1 MLLIGANS
9 PIGLPSMNSPSGR
22 INSLW
27 LLLLGAV
34 AAIIAFSALLYTG
47 GPQAGDDAHVLR
59 VQCAAGLREPME
71 RIARMYEN
79 EPANKQRGLTIA
91 LNYGGSDLL
100 LSQLEINKFDKSD
113 LFLAADDQFTDQA
126 KQKGLAAECLPLA
139 WQRPVIVVSKGNPKE
154 IESFD
159 DLLRED
165 VRLVTG
171 NPQETAIG
179 KAVRKQLSSLKLE
192 NTDRWQQLEQQ
203 IIRRGVFKPTVTDA
217 ANDVKIGAID
227 AAIVWDSTAVMPSY
241 RDAFD
246 VIHLDEF
253 ETDPSLVTL
262 CVLNSSPNA
271 AAALKF
277 ARYVAARDRGLK
289 VFEEMGAKPVEGDA
303 WDERPQLTFFSGAV
317 NRRSVEKIVA
327 DFEAR
332 EGITVNTVYDGCG
345 ILTGRMKTIN
355 QQRTDLGFPDVYMA
369 CDVYYLE
376 NVKDWFQEPVNV
388 SDTEIVIAVPKGST
402 KVKGLKDLLEPG
414 VRVAVGEPESCTI
427 GALTRRLLAA
437 EQLYDPLKAKQKI
450 KDEVVVEKTSSA
462 LLVPDVVNKHVDAA
476 IAFYT
481 DVKSNL
487 DRVDVVRID
496 SPLVRAIQPF
506 SIAKTSQHKQL
517 ARRLFE
523 RIANSPEAFEDV
535 GFHFLLTK
543 TNHTAEAEPPK

>member
-1 MLLIGANS
+1 
-9 PIGLPSMNSPSGR
+9 MNYHCGR

-34 AAIIAFSALLYTG
+34 AAVVVFSALLYMG
-47 GPQAGDDAHVLR
+47 GPQPRDDAQVLR
-59 VQCAAGLREPME
+59 VQCAAGMREPLE

-79 EPANKQRGLTIA
+79 EPDNKLRGLKIEM
-91 LNYGGSDLL
+91 NFGGSDTL

-113 LFLAADDQFTDQA
+113 LFLAADDQYTEMA
-126 KQKGLAAECLPLA
+126 KRKGLAAECLPLA
-139 WQRPVIVVSKGNPKE
+139 YQRPVVIVRKGNPKS
-154 IESFD
+154 IHTLD
-159 DLLRED
+159 DLLREN
-165 VRLVTG
+165 VSVVTG
-171 NPQETAIG
+171 NPDQAAIG
-179 KAVRKQLSSLKLE
+179 KAIKKALSALKVSD
-192 NTDRWQQLEQQ
+192 TDRWQQLQQ
-203 IIRRGVFKPTVTDA
+203 HITRHGVFKPTVTDA
-217 ANDVKIGAID
+217 ANDVKIRAVD
-227 AAIVWDSTAVMPSY
+227 AGIVWDSTAAMPSY

-253 ETDPSLVTL
+253 ESDPNLVTV
-262 CVLNSSPNA
+262 CVLNASPNPT
-271 AAALKF
+271 AALKF

-289 VFEEMGAKPVEGDA
+289 VFEEMGAKPVDGDV
-303 WDERPQLTFFSGAV
+303 WEENPQLTFFSGSV
-317 NRRSVEKIVA
+317 NRRSVDQIVA
-327 DFEAR
+327 AFEAR
-332 EGITVNTVYDGCG
+332 EGVKVNTVYDGCG
-345 ILTGRMKTIN
+345 ILTGRMKTID
-355 QQRTDLGFPDVYMA
+355 QQRTDLGFPDAYMA

-376 NVKDWFQEPVNV
+376 NVKDWFQDAVNV

-402 KVKGLKDLLEPG
+402 TVKELKDLLKPG

-437 EQLYDPLKAKQKI
+437 EQLYQPLKEKQKI

-462 LLVPDVVNKHVDAA
+462 LLVPDVTNKHVDAA
-476 IAFYT
+476 VAFYT

-496 SPLVRAIQPF
+496 SPLVRAVQPF

-523 RIANSPEAFEDV
+523 HMASSPQAFEDV

-543 TNHTAEAEPPK
+543 TANASEEKQ